1 MKQQKALHS
10 NIEEARHVDR
20 QAMCGLGG
28 RPSGST
34 GIPEGPL
41 LLQAARTKPVG
52 QTPKKLFLFSFGCF
66 WAWFPSPVFVPSP
79 SGVFPPCPWVRWFR
93 ARSRPWRRRQPR
105 SRAAPCKF
113 TTRKGTKDART
124 STSGSVDP
132 REHASS
138 RYATATRIPSQSKR
152 ASRPRQMR
160 RTQTYRKPP
169 ACHGISFHRACS

>member
-1 MKQQKALHS
+1 
-10 NIEEARHVDR
+10 
-20 QAMCGLGG
+20 MCGLGG
-28 RPSGST
+28 RLSGRPGSPKDLCSSRRP
-34 GIPEGPL
+34 G
-41 LLQAARTKPVG
+41 QNQSAKP
-52 QTPKKLFLFSFGCF
+52 QKPFSFFLRMFLGLV
-66 WAWFPSPVFVPSP
+66 PSPVFVPSP